1 MLRDANDHESTD
13 TNALLTLARDTPG
26 DAPAIAARWA
36 LDCADRKVNW
46 MPNRKLLGVR
56 KSLSPKQ
63 REIVKA
69 YYIGAAV
76 LLAAA
81 AGFLVFVFV
90 LNRAIDFTRFTF

>member
-1 MLRDANDHESTD
+1 
-13 TNALLTLARDTPG
+13 
-26 DAPAIAARWA
+26 
-36 LDCADRKVNW
+36 

-63 REIVKA
+63 REIVTV

-81 AGFLVFVFV
+81 AGFLVFVFI
-90 LNRAIDFTRFTF
+90 LDRAIDFSRFAY